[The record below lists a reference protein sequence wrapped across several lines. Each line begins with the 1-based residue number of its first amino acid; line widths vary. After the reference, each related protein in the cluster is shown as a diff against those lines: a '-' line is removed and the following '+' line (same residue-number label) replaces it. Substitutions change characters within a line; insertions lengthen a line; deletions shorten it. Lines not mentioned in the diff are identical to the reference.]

1 MVFARVAIA
10 QDCRS
15 IRVMSYT
22 GLTQMLWE
30 VKTCRTT
37 ITDVPDSCSCKTT
50 EESSTLM
57 QMTWKMQE
65 LSRLMPALS
74 HGCYVGGACNRN
86 IFISLNLVD
95 VWPTK
100 IFWHWRFPNVWY
112 VLVTLF
118 SSPFWTPLG
127 WQSRP
132 HVQAPH
138 SFLRWQAWECGYCSC
153 TSLVQLA
160 YRHSFAVR
168 HRFKSCPKLLFN
180 EHWSCLPEALPF
192 SDSMEWKI
200 RHIFSS
206 CGDMGA
212 CA

>member
-1 MVFARVAIA
+1 MHNLCSYLTLISWQCGANGLCQSRYCTRLSEHQSNELHWTHTDTVRSENL
-10 QDCRS
+10 QD
-15 IRVMSYT
+15 YNN
-22 GLTQMLWE
+22 WH
-30 VKTCRTT
+30 
-37 ITDVPDSCSCKTT
+37 VPDSCSCKTT

-138 SFLRWQAWECGYCSC
+138 SFFEMA
-153 TSLVQLA
+153 SLGMW
-160 YRHSFAVR
+160 
-168 HRFKSCPKLLFN
+168 LL
-180 EHWSCLPEALPF
+180 
-192 SDSMEWKI
+192 
-200 RHIFSS
+200 
-206 CGDMGA
+206 
-212 CA
+212 